1 MFDVLVYLYENY
13 LHAGE
18 CPTEDHLVLKLS
30 AAGFE
35 DDDISDALAWLAE
48 LNVSTGNLPRAAQ
61 GGPATRIYTA
71 TEEVCLDTA
80 CRGLL
85 CFLEGA
91 GVLDA
96 VSREIVIEQACA
108 MPLGQLNLHRL
119 KVIVMMVLWLHE
131 RSSDAA
137 AFNALLIDYR
147 LDGAAM
153 ALH

>member
-48 LNVSTGNLPRAAQ
+48 LNVSTGHLPRAAQ

-80 CRGLL
+80 CRGLEASQRNNFRSIAADHRRTL
-85 CFLEGA
+85 QLEL
-91 GVLDA
+91 V
-96 VSREIVIEQACA
+96 
-108 MPLGQLNLHRL
+108 
-119 KVIVMMVLWLHE
+119 
-131 RSSDAA
+131 
-137 AFNALLIDYR
+137 
-147 LDGAAM
+147 
-153 ALH
+153 